1 MCKRI
6 SAAFL
11 LLSLASTLSA
21 ARFPP
26 GRTVRIRLGRT
37 ISSATARSGESF
49 EGTLASPITVNGKV
63 LAHRGAPVR
72 GSVIEAKSSGR
83 LSSPGILKL
92 RITAIDGTPV
102 RTGIAVRQA
111 QSHKGRNEKAIG
123 GTAVAGA
130 VIGALA
136 GGGRGAAIGAGAG
149 AAAGTAGAAATGKK
163 DVTLPVES
171 ILTFTL
177 R

>member
-1 MCKRI
+1 MGKRI
-6 SAAFL
+6 SAVLLFL
-11 LLSLASTLSA
+11 LLATTLGA
-21 ARFPP
+21 ARFPA
-26 GRTVRIRLGRT
+26 GRTVRVRLGRT
-37 ISSATARSGESF
+37 ISSASARSGETF
-49 EGTLASPITVNGKV
+49 EGTLASPIAVNGKV
-63 LAHRGAPVR
+63 LAHRGARVR
-72 GSVIEAKSSGR
+72 GSVVEAKSSGR

-92 RITAIDGTPV
+92 RITTIDGTPV

-111 QSHKGRNEKAIG
+111 QSHKGRNAKAIG
-123 GTAVAGA
+123 GTAAAGA

-163 DVTLPVES
+163 DVSLPVES